1 MKAFDEKVIPFAKE
15 MRKKGVNI
23 YCMTGI
29 STPEFDKKAGE
40 YMDIVRADGTPLK
53 TMIRSN
59 PGLIKV
65 KKGVVLEKLHYRSL

>member
-1 MKAFDEKVIPFAKE
+1 
-15 MRKKGVNI
+15 
-23 YCMTGI
+23 
-29 STPEFDKKAGE
+29 
-40 YMDIVRADGTPLK
+40 MDIVRADGTPLK